1 MELTMP
7 RLSFGAEIECA
18 VAHLPSWH
26 EDPHADHPGL
36 APLLRIDENDWRAS
50 DEILQSIRNTLKEH
64 GIGVYEPPTLGTMPS
79 AVVDDPAAK
88 LPHRL
93 RHADKW
99 HVAMDYSV
107 VVDPPLRALYNWQ
120 DVEIR
125 TPAFRA
131 DGDGG
136 EAHAEI
142 AYVLDLLRAR
152 YRLHLNTSTG
162 FHVHVGNGADWFPA
176 AHLRRLGALLWAADP
191 LLSRLHPPWRR
202 VGEYGNSIRYESAL
216 ACRGRRAEDA
226 NAMAAAAAA
235 AARGPDARLNRSSNS
250 AGGNGEGH
258 DAPGESRASGD
269 DAGLNGNEAA
279 PEKDEEEEQTFEL
292 TDEQRTWLLTHL
304 PNLETRT
311 LFVDRCIELYGHP
324 DVLLLSEDE
333 LYKVLLACAP
343 GIENGLKIQP
353 WSDILW
359 TWWPDWEPVRAAEE
373 EEQAEDQ
380 QVEDEQAEDEQAI
393 EVTDEQGM
401 WLLTYLPDP
410 ETRSVFVHHCIDLFG
425 HHDIP
430 LLSVDELYQV
440 LLACAPDIENGLEIQ
455 PWSDILLK
463 WWGPDGEASPGSLRH
478 PRPRNPGKLPGL
490 DTIDKF
496 EGLLA
501 QVKRHRGGEDGSRT
515 EYVERSG
522 HEEELLGAER
532 EAMQGLLRALNNAA
546 NSPDVGPLDEN
557 ALDNKGVTDRFGD
570 RIGPD
575 FWEEAHRL
583 SQRQRGDGEAPSQ
596 NEDGGSSDGPHVS
609 LLIERGDDQ
618 DSSALSHTTSTQSW
632 ESEVTRGEYNP
643 AAFDALMGLYETP
656 VASPES
662 SERPVPEATAAVRRM
677 VLSTS
682 SPADTRS
689 RGGSQTSAQ
698 TPSPGDSQGKSSP
711 LSPQPD
717 SSVHSFAATPD
728 SKQASEDSVDSSGG
742 FNPPGTRALDDFL
755 AAIGPQG
762 NTGTN
767 NNNDNALA
775 WHPNPP
781 RGNPISHLNPLRG
794 KAVSHPDPPRG
805 NAVSHASHH
814 GHMAAATSSTG
825 TKLRPH
831 DVSQLTESYI
841 ADPVRQGSNWAR
853 IGWVPTVG
861 NPSDP
866 SADRAPGNPE
876 ACNAQCA
883 DHPSVTAR
891 DGAAEILGCRYAGA
905 VGALLGP
912 ARSGRLN
919 YNFRHCVPEYY
930 SFNYGHDG
938 AEAEDGEGGNSDDGG
953 RHDDNIRT
961 VEFCEA
967 AGSLDG
973 GGWVRVW
980 TEICVGIAD
989 WCRKASAVDYLE
1001 LLDRVAAQ
1009 EDRDQ
1014 SGVEQTDEERYDV
1027 CDLLD
1032 DMCLF
1037 AQAEW
1042 VRQRERREGPPM

>member
-1 MELTMP
+1 MEPTMS

-18 VAHLPSWH
+18 VAHLPSWR
-26 EDPHADHPGL
+26 EDPHAGHPGL

-79 AVVDDPAAK
+79 EAVDDPAAK
-88 LPHRL
+88 LPRRL

-99 HVAMDYSV
+99 HVGMDYSV
-107 VVDPPLRALYNWQ
+107 VVGPPLRALYNWQ

-131 DGDGG
+131 DGDGS

-142 AYVLDLLRAR
+142 AYVLDLLCAR

-176 AHLRRLGALLWAADP
+176 AHLRRLGALLWVADP

-202 VGEYGNSIRYESAL
+202 VGEYSNSIRYESAL

-235 AARGPDARLNRSSNS
+235 RGPDAHLNRSGNN
-250 AGGNGEGH
+250 AGGKGNGH
-258 DAPGESRASGD
+258 DAPGESRAPGD
-269 DAGLNGNEAA
+269 NAGLGRNEAV
-279 PEKDEEEEQTFEL
+279 PEEDEEEEEQTFEL
-292 TDEQRTWLLTHL
+292 TDEQ
-304 PNLETRT
+304 
-311 LFVDRCIELYGHP
+311 
-324 DVLLLSEDE
+324 
-333 LYKVLLACAP
+333 A
-343 GIENGLKIQP
+343 
-353 WSDILW
+353 
-359 TWWPDWEPVRAAEE
+359 
-373 EEQAEDQ
+373 
-380 QVEDEQAEDEQAI
+380 EDEQAEDEQAEDEQAEDEQAEGEQAI

-410 ETRSVFVHHCIDLFG
+410 ETRTVFVHHCIDLFG
-425 HHDIP
+425 HHDVP
-430 LLSVDELYQV
+430 LLSIDELYQV
-440 LLACAPDIENGLEIQ
+440 LLACAPGIENGLEIP
-455 PWSDILLK
+455 PWSGILRN
-463 WWGPDGEASPGSLRH
+463 WWGPDWEASAGSLRH

-490 DTIDKF
+490 GTIDKF
-496 EGLLA
+496 EGLLSR
-501 QVKRHRGGEDGSRT
+501 VKRQQGGEDGSGT
-515 EYVERSG
+515 EYVERSAHG
-522 HEEELLGAER
+522 EEFLGAER

-546 NSPDVGPLDEN
+546 NSPDVDPLDETP
-557 ALDNKGVTDRFGD
+557 LDNKGIADRFGD

-583 SQRQRGDGEAPSQ
+583 SQSQHGDGEPPSQ
-596 NEDGGSSDGPHVS
+596 SEGGDSSNGPPAS
-609 LLIERGDDQ
+609 LFIARSDDQ
-618 DSSALSHTTSTQSW
+618 DSSALSHMASTQSW
-632 ESEVTRGEYNP
+632 ESEATSGEYNP

-656 VASPES
+656 VASPEP
-662 SERPVPEATAAVRRM
+662 SERSVPEVTAAVRRM
-677 VLSTS
+677 ILSTS

-689 RGGSQTSAQ
+689 RGGSPTSAQ
-698 TPSPGDSQGKSSP
+698 APSPGDSPGKSLP
-711 LSPQPD
+711 LPPQPD

-728 SKQASEDSVDSSGG
+728 SMRTSEDSVDSNGG
-742 FNPPGTRALDDFL
+742 FKRPGTRALHDFL

-767 NNNDNALA
+767 DNDDNTLV
-775 WHPNPP
+775 WHPNPV
-781 RGNPISHLNPLRG
+781 RGNPISHSNALRG
-794 KAVSHPDPPRG
+794 NP
-805 NAVSHASHH
+805 VSHASHH
-814 GHMAAATSSTG
+814 GHTAAATSAMG

-866 SADRAPGNPE
+866 SADHAPGDPE
-876 ACNAQCA
+876 ACNAQCV

-919 YNFRHCVPEYY
+919 YNFRHYVPEYY
-930 SFNYGHDG
+930 NFNYGHDG
-938 AEAEDGEGGNSDDGG
+938 AEAEDNDGGNTDDDG
-953 RHDDNIRT
+953 HDDDNIRT
-961 VEFCEA
+961 VEFREA

-989 WCRKASAVDYLE
+989 WRRKASAVDYLE

>member
-1 MELTMP
+1 MEPAMS

-18 VAHLPSWH
+18 VAHLPSWR
-26 EDPHADHPGL
+26 EDPHASHAGL
-36 APLLRIDENDWRAS
+36 PPLLRIDENDWRAS

-64 GIGVYEPPTLGTMPS
+64 GVGVYEPPTLGTMPS
-79 AVVDDPAAK
+79 EAVDGPAAR
-88 LPHRL
+88 LPRRL

-99 HVAMDYSV
+99 HVGMDYSV
-107 VVDPPLRALYNWQ
+107 MVDPPLRALYNWQ

-131 DGDGG
+131 GGDGG

-176 AHLRRLGALLWAADP
+176 AHLRRLGALLWVADP

-202 VGEYGNSIRYESAL
+202 VGEYSNSIRYESAL

-235 AARGPDARLNRSSNS
+235 RGPDAHLHRPSNS
-250 AGGNGEGH
+250 AGGNGGGRY
-258 DAPGESRASGD
+258 APDESRAPGD
-269 DAGLNGNEAA
+269 DAGLNGNEATS
-279 PEKDEEEEQTFEL
+279 EEDGEEERTFEL

-304 PNLETRT
+304 PNLETRA
-311 LFVDRCIELYGHP
+311 LFVNRCIELYGHP
-324 DVLLLSEDE
+324 DVLLLSGDE
-333 LYKVLLACAP
+333 LYEVLLACAP
-343 GIENGLKIQP
+343 GIENGYEIPL
-353 WSDILW
+353 WSDILR
-359 TWWPDWEPVRAAEE
+359 TWWPDWEPAPAAEE
-373 EEQAEDQ
+373 EEQAED
-380 QVEDEQAEDEQAI
+380 ERAEQAEEEQTI

-401 WLLTYLPDP
+401 WLLTYLPDV
-410 ETRSVFVHHCIDLFG
+410 ETRTLFVHHCVDLFG
-425 HHDIP
+425 HHDVP
-430 LLSVDELYQV
+430 LLSEDELYQV
-440 LLACAPDIENGLEIQ
+440 VLACAPGIENGLEIP
-455 PWSDILLK
+455 PWSDILRD
-463 WWGPDGEASPGSLRH
+463 WWGPDWASEDSLRH
-478 PRPRNPGKLPGL
+478 PRPWNPDKFKASG
-490 DTIDKF
+490 TIDKF

-501 QVKRHRGGEDGSRT
+501 KVRQRQQGGEDGART
-515 EYVERSG
+515 EYVERSA
-522 HEEELLGAER
+522 HEGEPLGAER
-532 EAMQGLLRALNNAA
+532 EVMQGLLRVLNNAA
-546 NSPDVGPLDEN
+546 NSPDVDPLDET
-557 ALDNKGVTDRFGD
+557 ALDNKGVADRFGD

-583 SQRQRGDGEAPSQ
+583 SRNQHGDNEPRSR
-596 NEDGGSSDGPHVS
+596 NEDGDSSNGPPAS
-609 LLIERGDDQ
+609 LLIEKGYDQ
-618 DSSALSHTTSTQSW
+618 DSSAPSHMTSTQSW
-632 ESEVTRGEYNP
+632 ESEDTSGEYNP
-643 AAFDALMGLYETP
+643 AAFAALTGHHETP

-662 SERPVPEATAAVRRM
+662 SERPAAEVTAAVRRM
-677 VLSTS
+677 ILSTS

-698 TPSPGDSQGKSSP
+698 APSPGNSQGKSP
-711 LSPQPD
+711 PPPPQPD
-717 SSVHSFAATPD
+717 SSVHGFAATSD
-728 SKQASEDSVDSSGG
+728 GKQVAEDSVDSNGG
-742 FNPPGTRALDDFL
+742 FKPSGARTLDDFL

-767 NNNDNALA
+767 DNNDNALV
-775 WHPNPP
+775 WHPNPL
-781 RGNPISHLNPLRG
+781 RSNPVSHSNPLRG
-794 KAVSHPDPPRG
+794 NPVSHSMHRG
-805 NAVSHASHH
+805 HT
-814 GHMAAATSSTG
+814 AAATSATG

-831 DVSQLTESYI
+831 DVSQLTESYM
-841 ADPVRQGSNWAR
+841 ADPVRQDSNWAR
-853 IGWVPTVG
+853 IGWVPTVA

-866 SADRAPGNPE
+866 STDHAAGDPE
-876 ACNAQCA
+876 ACSPQCA

-891 DGAAEILGCRYAGA
+891 DGAAEILGCGYAGA
-905 VGALLGP
+905 VGALLGS

-919 YNFRHCVPEYY
+919 YNFRHYAPEYY
-930 SFNYGHDG
+930 NFNYDR
-938 AEAEDGEGGNSDDGG
+938 DGG
-953 RHDDNIRT
+953 GGDIDDVENDDVNIRT
-961 VEFCEA
+961 VEFREA

>member
-1 MELTMP
+1 MEPTMS

-18 VAHLPSWH
+18 VAHLPSWR
-26 EDPHADHPGL
+26 EDPHAGHPGL
-36 APLLRIDENDWRAS
+36 PPLLRIDENDWRAS
-50 DEILQSIRNTLKEH
+50 DEILRSIRNTLKEH

-79 AVVDDPAAK
+79 EVADDPAAK
-88 LPHRL
+88 LPRRL

-99 HVAMDYSV
+99 HVGMDYSV
-107 VVDPPLRALYNWQ
+107 AVDPPLRALYNWQ

-152 YRLHLNTSTG
+152 YRLHLNASTG

-176 AHLRRLGALLWAADP
+176 AHLRRLGALLWVADP
-191 LLSRLHPPWRR
+191 MLSRLHPPWRR
-202 VGEYGNSIRYESAL
+202 VGEYSNSIRYESAL

-235 AARGPDARLNRSSNS
+235 RGPDAHLSRSSNNT
-250 AGGNGEGH
+250 GGNVDG
-258 DAPGESRASGD
+258 DARGD

-279 PEKDEEEEQTFEL
+279 PEEDEEEEQTFEL

-311 LFVDRCIELYGHP
+311 LFVNRCIELYGHP

-333 LYKVLLACAP
+333 LYEVLLACAP
-343 GIENGLKIQP
+343 GIENGYEIPL
-353 WSDILW
+353 WSDILR
-359 TWWPDWEPVRAAEE
+359 TWWPDWEPAPAAEE
-373 EEQAEDQ
+373 DEQAEDEQ
-380 QVEDEQAEDEQAI
+380 AGDEQAEDEQAEDEQAI

-410 ETRSVFVHHCIDLFG
+410 ETRTVFVHHCIDLFG
-425 HHDIP
+425 HHDVP

-440 LLACAPDIENGLEIQ
+440 LLACAPGIEDGLEIP
-455 PWSDILLK
+455 PWSDILRT
-463 WWGPDGEASPGSLRH
+463 WWGPDWEASAGSLQH
-478 PRPRNPGKLPGL
+478 PRPWNPGNLPGS
-490 DTIDKF
+490 DTIDRF

-501 QVKRHRGGEDGSRT
+501 QVKQRQQGGEDGATT
-515 EYVERSG
+515 EYVERSAYG
-522 HEEELLGAER
+522 EESLGAER
-532 EAMQGLLRALNNAA
+532 EAMQGLLRVLNNAA
-546 NSPDVGPLDEN
+546 NSPDVDPLDET
-557 ALDNKGVTDRFGD
+557 ALDGRGIADRFGD

-575 FWEEAHRL
+575 FWEEAVRL
-583 SQRQRGDGEAPSQ
+583 SQSQHGEGEPPSQ
-596 NEDGGSSDGPHVS
+596 SEGGDSSNGPPAS
-609 LLIERGDDQ
+609 LLIERGNDQ
-618 DSSALSHTTSTQSW
+618 DSSALSHTMSTQSW
-632 ESEVTRGEYNP
+632 ESDVTSGEYNP

-662 SERPVPEATAAVRRM
+662 SERPAPEVTAAVRRM
-677 VLSTS
+677 KLSTS

-698 TPSPGDSQGKSSP
+698 APSAGDSQGKSPP
-711 LSPQPD
+711 LPPQPD
-717 SSVHSFAATPD
+717 SSVHSFAATSD
-728 SKQASEDSVDSSGG
+728 SKQTSEDSVDSNGG

-767 NNNDNALA
+767 NNNDNALV
-775 WHPNPP
+775 WHPNPLRANPISHSNPP
-781 RGNPISHLNPLRG
+781 RGNP
-794 KAVSHPDPPRG
+794 VSHPAPLRRNP
-805 NAVSHASHH
+805 VSHASHH
-814 GHMAAATSSTG
+814 GHTAAATSAMG

-831 DVSQLTESYI
+831 DVSQLTESYM
-841 ADPVRQGSNWAR
+841 ADSVRQGSNWAR
-853 IGWVPTVG
+853 IGWVSTVG

-866 SADRAPGNPE
+866 SADHAPGDPE
-876 ACNAQCA
+876 ACSAQCA
-883 DHPSVTAR
+883 EHPSVTAR

-912 ARSGRLN
+912 ARTGRLN
-919 YNFRHCVPEYY
+919 YNFRHYVPEYY
-930 SFNYGHDG
+930 NFNYGHDG
-938 AEAEDGEGGNSDDGG
+938 AEAGDDGG
-953 RHDDNIRT
+953 DIDDDGHDDGNIRT
-961 VEFCEA
+961 VEFREA

-1014 SGVEQTDEERYDV
+1014 RGVEQTDEERYDV

>member
-1 MELTMP
+1 MS

-18 VAHLPSWH
+18 VAHLPSWR
-26 EDPHADHPGL
+26 EDPHAGHPGL

-50 DEILQSIRNTLKEH
+50 DEILQSIRKTLKEH
-64 GIGVYEPPTLGTMPS
+64 GIGVYEPPTLGTMPRE
-79 AVVDDPAAK
+79 VVDGPAAK
-88 LPHRL
+88 LPRRL

-99 HVAMDYSV
+99 HVGMDYSV

-131 DGDGG
+131 GGDGG

-176 AHLRRLGALLWAADP
+176 AHLRRLGALLWVADP

-202 VGEYGNSIRYESAL
+202 VGEYSNSIRYESAL
-216 ACRGRRAEDA
+216 ACRGRRAEEA
-226 NAMAAAAAA
+226 NAMAAAAT
-235 AARGPDARLNRSSNS
+235 ARGPDAHLNRSSNN
-250 AGGNGEGH
+250 AGGNGDGH
-258 DAPGESRASGD
+258 GATGESRAPGD

-279 PEKDEEEEQTFEL
+279 PEEDEEEEQTFEL
-292 TDEQRTWLLTHL
+292 THEQRTWLLTHL

-311 LFVDRCIELYGHP
+311 LFVNRCIELYGHP

-333 LYKVLLACAP
+333 LHEVLLACAP
-343 GIENGLKIQP
+343 GIEKGYEIQL
-353 WSDILW
+353 WSDILR
-359 TWWPDWEPVRAAEE
+359 TWWPDWEPAPAAEE
-373 EEQAEDQ
+373 DGQAEDEQAEDEQ
-380 QVEDEQAEDEQAI
+380 AEDEQAEDEQAEDEQAI

-401 WLLTYLPDP
+401 WLLTHLPDQ
-410 ETRSVFVHHCIDLFG
+410 ETRTVFVNRCIELYG
-425 HHDIP
+425 HPDAL
-430 LLSVDELYQV
+430 LLSEDELYDV
-440 LLACAPDIENGLEIQ
+440 LLACAPGIEDGLEIP
-455 PWSDILLK
+455 PWSDILRN
-463 WWGPDGEASPGSLRH
+463 WWGPEGEASSGSLRH
-478 PRPRNPGKLPGL
+478 PRPSNPGKLPGL

-501 QVKRHRGGEDGSRT
+501 QVKRQRGGEDGSRT
-515 EYVERSG
+515 EYVEVSA
-522 HEEELLGAER
+522 HEEEFLGAER
-532 EAMQGLLRALNNAA
+532 EAMQGLLRVLNNAA
-546 NSPDVGPLDEN
+546 NSPDVDPLDET
-557 ALDNKGVTDRFGD
+557 ALDNKGIADRFGD

-583 SQRQRGDGEAPSQ
+583 SQSQHGDGEPPSP
-596 NEDGGSSDGPHVS
+596 NEDGDSSNGSPASP
-609 LLIERGDDQ
+609 LIERGNDQ
-618 DSSALSHTTSTQSW
+618 DSSALSHSTTSTQSW
-632 ESEVTRGEYNP
+632 KSEVTSGGYNP

-662 SERPVPEATAAVRRM
+662 SERPVLEATAAVRRM
-677 VLSTS
+677 MLSTP

-689 RGGSQTSAQ
+689 RGGTQTSVEAL
-698 TPSPGDSQGKSSP
+698 SPGNSQGKSPP
-711 LSPQPD
+711 LPPQPD
-717 SSVHSFAATPD
+717 SSVHSFTATSD
-728 SKQASEDSVDSSGG
+728 SEQISENSVDSNGG
-742 FNPPGTRALDDFL
+742 FNPPGTRALDDFFG
-755 AAIGPQG
+755 AIGPQG
-762 NTGTN
+762 NTGTT
-767 NNNDNALA
+767 NNNDNNLA
-775 WHPNPP
+775 WHPNPL
-781 RGNPISHLNPLRG
+781 RGNPISH
-794 KAVSHPDPPRG
+794 PDPLGG
-805 NAVSHASHH
+805 NPVSHASHH
-814 GHMAAATSSTG
+814 GHTAVTATSAGG

-831 DVSQLTESYI
+831 DVSQLTESYV

-853 IGWVPTVG
+853 VGWVPTVG

-866 SADRAPGNPE
+866 SADHARGDPE

-883 DHPSVTAR
+883 DHASVTAR

-919 YNFRHCVPEYY
+919 YNFRHYVPEYY
-930 SFNYGHDG
+930 NFNYGPDG
-938 AEAEDGEGGNSDDGG
+938 GDVDADDDDG
-953 RHDDNIRT
+953 HDDDNIRT
-961 VEFCEA
+961 VEFREA

-980 TEICVGIAD
+980 TEICVGIVD